1 VGQRISEGLH
11 RVSTGWV
18 ALSTMVIFLLFTA
31 LVLPRQ
37 SASAE
42 AGARDV
48 GSPDTSLYYSREEL
62 YRMAEAYGAQGRA
75 AYVRARL
82 TFDVIWPIVYT
93 VFLSTAISWL
103 TARAF
108 KPGSPW
114 RRANL
119 APVLGA
125 LFDYL
130 ENLST
135 SVVMLRFP
143 DRTPVVDMLA
153 PIFTLVKWIFV
164 GGSFV
169 LLFIGLAVG
178 VYRLR
183 RPHSVE
189 AAEQSRTE

>member
-1 VGQRISEGLH
+1 MGQRISDGLH

-18 ALSTMVIFLLFTA
+18 ALAAMVIFLLFTA

-37 SASAE
+37 SE
-42 AGARDV
+42 AGAGDV
-48 GSPDTSLYYSREEL
+48 GSPDTSFTYSRDEL

-93 VFLSTAISWL
+93 LFLSTAISWL
-103 TARAF
+103 YGRAF
-108 KPGSPW
+108 QPGSPW

-135 SVVMLRFP
+135 SVVMVRFP
-143 DRTPVVDMLA
+143 DRTPVVDTLA

-169 LLFIGLAVG
+169 LLFIGLVANAW
-178 VYRLR
+178 RWI
-183 RPHSVE
+183 
-189 AAEQSRTE
+189 RTR

>member
-1 VGQRISEGLH
+1 VGERISEWLH

-18 ALSTMVIFLLFTA
+18 ALAAMVIFLLFSA

-37 SASAE
+37 TAADKRHPSAE
-42 AGARDV
+42 SDAGDV
-48 GSPDTSLYYSREEL
+48 GSPDTSLYYSRDEL

-82 TFDVIWPIVYT
+82 TFDVIWPVVYT
-93 VFLSTAISWL
+93 LFLSTAISWL
-103 TARAF
+103 YARAF
-108 KPGSPW
+108 EPGSSW

-135 SVVMLRFP
+135 SLVMLRYP
-143 DRTPVVDMLA
+143 DHTPVVDALA

-164 GGSFV
+164 GGSFA

-178 VYRLR
+178 AWRWIR
-183 RPHSVE
+183 NRS
-189 AAEQSRTE
+189 AK

>member
-1 VGQRISEGLH
+1 VSQRISEGLH

-18 ALSTMVIFLLFTA
+18 ALAATVVFLLFSA
-31 LVLPRQ
+31 VVLPRQ

-42 AGARDV
+42 AGAGGV
-48 GSPDTSLYYSREEL
+48 GSPDTSLYYSRDEL

-103 TARAF
+103 YARGF
-108 KPGSPW
+108 EPGSPW

-119 APVLGA
+119 APVSGA

-135 SVVMLRFP
+135 SLVMLRYP
-143 DRTPVVDMLA
+143 DRTPVVDTLA

-164 GGSFV
+164 GGSFA

-178 VYRLR
+178 AWR
-183 RPHSVE
+183 RIRHS
-189 AAEQSRTE
+189 SNS

>member
-18 ALSTMVIFLLFTA
+18 ALAAVVVFLLFSA

-37 SASAE
+37 SAADKQHPSAE
-42 AGARDV
+42 AGAGDV
-48 GSPDTSLYYSREEL
+48 GSPDTSLYYSRDEL
-62 YRMAEAYGAQGRA
+62 YRMAEAYGVQGRA

-93 VFLSTAISWL
+93 LFLSTAISWL
-103 TARAF
+103 TACAF
-108 KPGSPW
+108 QPGSPW

-130 ENLST
+130 ENLCT
-135 SVVMLRFP
+135 SLVMFRFP
-143 DRTPVVDMLA
+143 ARTPVVDTLA

-169 LLFIGLAVG
+169 LLFIGLAAG
-178 VYRLR
+178 AWHWIRNR
-183 RPHSVE
+183 
-189 AAEQSRTE
+189 

>member
-37 SASAE
+37 SE
-42 AGARDV
+42 AGTGEV
-48 GSPDTSLYYSREEL
+48 GSPDTSFYYSREEL

>member
-1 VGQRISEGLH
+1 MGQRISDGLH

-18 ALSTMVIFLLFTA
+18 ALAAMVIFLLFTA

-37 SASAE
+37 SE
-42 AGARDV
+42 AGAGDV
-48 GSPDTSLYYSREEL
+48 GSPDTSFYYSREEL

-93 VFLSTAISWL
+93 LFLSTAISWL
-103 TARAF
+103 YGRAF
-108 KPGSPW
+108 QPGSPW

-135 SVVMLRFP
+135 SVVMVRFP
-143 DRTPVVDMLA
+143 DRTPVVGALA
-153 PIFTLVKWIFV
+153 PVFTLVKWIFV

-169 LLFIGLAVG
+169 LLFIGLVANAW
-178 VYRLR
+178 RWIR
-183 RPHSVE
+183 
-189 AAEQSRTE
+189 SR

>member
-1 VGQRISEGLH
+1 MGQRISEGLH
-11 RVSTGWV
+11 RVSTGRV
-18 ALSTMVIFLLFTA
+18 ALAAMVIFLLFTA

-37 SASAE
+37 SG
-42 AGARDV
+42 AGAGDV
-48 GSPDTSLYYSREEL
+48 GSPDTSFYYSREEL
-62 YRMAEAYGAQGRA
+62 YRMAEAYGVQGRA

-93 VFLSTAISWL
+93 AFLGTAISWL
-103 TARAF
+103 TPRAF
-108 KPGSPW
+108 GPGSPW

-135 SVVMLRFP
+135 SLVMVRYP
-143 DRTPVVDMLA
+143 DRTPVVDTLA

-169 LLFIGLAVG
+169 LLFIGIGAVAW
-178 VYRLR
+178 RWIR
-183 RPHSVE
+183 NR
-189 AAEQSRTE
+189 